1 MSESVHILGPQF
13 SNFVRSVQW
22 CCEEK
27 GIPYTLGFE
36 LEGAPL
42 EFGGEKHRT
51 LHPFAKVPVLL
62 HGERCLFETAPI
74 CRYLDAN
81 FDGPELQP
89 HAPWQ
94 RAEVDQWSQALS
106 GYVDQALVRRFLLE
120 FVFPKG
126 EGGSIRK
133 ERVEQA
139 TPEVVRM
146 LNLLERQLEGHAY
159 LVGEAFSMADAILAP
174 MLDYL
179 DGLPAGKPLMAE
191 NPALESYLQ
200 RLRQRESSRRV
211 LVPPQIG

>member
-1 MSESVHILGPQF
+1 MSASVHILGPQF
-13 SNFVRSVQW
+13 SNFVRSVQL

-36 LEGAPL
+36 LEGEPID
-42 EFGGEKHRT
+42 FGGEKHLA

-62 HGERCLFETAPI
+62 HGERRLFETAPI

-81 FDGPELQP
+81 FDGRDLQP
-89 HAPWQ
+89 HDPWQ
-94 RAEVDQWSQALS
+94 RAEVDQWCQVLS
-106 GYVDQALVRRFLLE
+106 TYVDQAVVRRFLLE

-126 EGGSIRK
+126 DGGSIRK

-139 TPEVVRM
+139 KPEVVRM
-146 LNLLERQLEGHAY
+146 LRLLEHQLAGHEY
-159 LVGEAFSMADAILAP
+159 LVGESFSMADAILAP

-179 DGLPAGKPLMAE
+179 EGTPAGKPLLAE
-191 NPALESYLQ
+191 FPALTRYLQ

-211 LVPPQIG
+211 LVAPRIG